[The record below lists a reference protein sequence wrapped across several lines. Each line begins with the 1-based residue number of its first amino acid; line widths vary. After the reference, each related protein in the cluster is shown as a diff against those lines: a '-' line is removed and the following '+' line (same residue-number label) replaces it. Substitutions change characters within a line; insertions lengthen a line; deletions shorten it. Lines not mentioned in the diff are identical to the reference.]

1 MGKFNIHDWQAKQR
15 QKRLNEQMNLPF
27 PDMAFTGTGTFD
39 PFSAGGQGANPG
51 SDSGFI
57 DPNINPYG
65 DQDIFQIGGDFGDPS
80 GGAATFNPGTE
91 IIYPS
96 GWNPTPW
103 FNGTIND
110 AFDIDPTEH
119 LSPLHYIA
127 ARYNIIYPKFTPAT
141 KGPKWLNMLAF
152 KIYSFYFLLNHPEVI
167 EISQDDY
174 DAASSFN
181 IGDEIDALNELKHL
195 NPKFQ
200 MQRQELIPEFQAEI
214 TKAMAKKPTQDM
226 MKRVGPPQKAIILGS
241 NQRITAAAK
250 QYKNRI

>member
-39 PFSAGGQGANPG
+39 PFSAGGQGASLG

-127 ARYNIIYPKFTPAT
+127 ERYNIIYPKFTPAT

-152 KIYSFYFLLNHPEVI
+152 KIYGFYYLLNDSDVI
-167 EISQDDY
+167 EQSQDDY
-174 DAASSFN
+174 DAALSFN
-181 IGDEIDALNELKHL
+181 VGDTIDALNESKHINLKL
-195 NPKFQ
+195 Q
-200 MQRQELIPEFQAEI
+200 MQRQELIPEFQAELA
-214 TKAMAKKPTQDM
+214 KAMAQRPTQDM
-226 MKRVGPPQKAIILGS
+226 AKRVGPPQMAIIQS
-241 NQRITAAAK
+241 SRPKIIQNIKKYR
-250 QYKNRI
+250 NRI

>member
-15 QKRLNEQMNLPF
+15 QKQLNEQ
-27 PDMAFTGTGTFD
+27 DGTAFDNVNQALQHAGTGTFI
-39 PFSAGGQGANPG
+39 PGQGGIPG
-51 SDSGFI
+51 TSGGV
-57 DPNINPYG
+57 NVYG
-65 DQDIFQIGGDFGDPS
+65 DQDVFQIGGDFGGPS
-80 GGAATFNPGTE
+80 GGMATFNPGEE

-96 GWNPTPW
+96 GWNPGDW
-103 FNGTIND
+103 MDNIIND

-152 KIYSFYFLLNHPEVI
+152 KIYGFYYLLNDSDVI
-167 EISQDDY
+167 EQSQDDY
-174 DAASSFN
+174 DAALSFN

-200 MQRQELIPEFQAEI
+200 MQRQELIPEFQSEL

-226 MKRVGPPQKAIILGS
+226 MKRVGPPQMAIISGS
-241 NQRITAAAK
+241 KQRIRAVAK
-250 QYKNRI
+250 QYKN